1 MTDDQNKPG
10 GFKIFDDDAPSGED
24 EETPLLPSED
34 MIASEPKASLAAK
47 SGDQKGGS
55 GFRGMRLFFA
65 LLLVFCIFAG
75 SIYGV
80 YYHLHNR
87 LNDIETAGSHEM
99 ADLSRE
105 IDDRMGL
112 FSTQFARQ
120 HAEMQVQIEN
130 LAQLADK
137 NIEAIENIEKTVDA
151 NRQTLSGDI
160 AELENRM
167 DDLSGRIDALDAK
180 TTDTIREME
189 IRMEELADSVANSS
203 KIAAAA
209 RERMQ
214 AVDNLA
220 SRIDDLSTRL
230 EQLSDT
236 ITPEIREQ
244 TERFQQEFTQRVD
257 ALRDRMDS
265 ETDSLEDEIEA
276 LDAMIRS
283 MRQVLLEQDGQT
295 EIIEQELQ

>member
-1 MTDDQNKPG
+1 MTDDQNKPD

-24 EETPLLPSED
+24 EETPLLLSED

-47 SGDQKGGS
+47 SGDEKDGS

-75 SIYGV
+75 GIYGV
-80 YYHLHNR
+80 YYHLNNR
-87 LNDIETAGSHEM
+87 LNDIEAAGSHEM

-105 IDDRMGL
+105 IDERMGL

-130 LAQLADK
+130 LAQMADK

-160 AELENRM
+160 AALENRM
-167 DDLSGRIDALDAK
+167 DDLASRIDALDTK
-180 TTDTIREME
+180 TTDTISEME
-189 IRMEELADSVANSS
+189 IRMEELADSAANSS

-209 RERMQ
+209 QERMQ

-220 SRIDDLSTRL
+220 SRIDALSTRL
-230 EQLSDT
+230 ERVSDT

-265 ETDSLEDEIEA
+265 ETDSLEDEIDA

-283 MRQVLLEQDGQT
+283 MRQVLLEQNGQT